1 MQHVF
6 RYLVYRSFN
15 AVRALPEQK
24 TGRPPIIFDFL
35 QLIQDE
41 SVFQ

>member
-6 RYLVYRSFN
+6 RYVVYSSVN

-24 TGRPPIIFDFL
+24 TGRLADSCFL
-35 QLIQDE
+35 RLIQDE
-41 SVFQ
+41 LTLG